1 MFKAIYKGRLGGA
14 YSSLTKPKRPDI
26 EVVQLAT
33 LKYKSG
39 DSWIDILHPIGSFYF
54 SNSDESPSVL
64 FGGTW
69 TQITGAAIRGDIST
83 GYTGNDTCTLT
94 VDEIPAHRHGI
105 QQTYNVGSGVGSTV
119 PAWNSHYFN
128 TQYTDYSGGGAAHS
142 IVQRSYNCYI
152 WYRTAQVYYNI

>member
-1 MFKAIYKGRLGGA
+1 M
-14 YSSLTKPKRPDI
+14 
-26 EVVQLAT
+26 AT

-69 TQITGAAIRGDIST
+69 TQIMGAAIRGDSST

-119 PAWNSHYFN
+119 PAWNSNYFN
-128 TQYTDYSGGGAAHS
+128 TQYTDYSGGGGSTFNRAALLQLLYLVQNS
-142 IVQRSYNCYI
+142 ITSPLLGVKLY
-152 WYRTAQVYYNI
+152 VLD